1 MKIMDSKKP
10 LILISNDDGYHSNGI
25 RTLVSFLADFAQVVV
40 CAPEA
45 ARSGFSCAFS
55 VVDYLLLKKRHNI
68 PGCEVW
74 SCTGTPVDCVKLA
87 LDQIFT
93 GRKPD
98 LILGGINHGDNSSV
112 NNHSSGTMGIAYEGC
127 MKYIPSIAFSSCDY
141 DPNADLSYLRG
152 YVRTIVRK
160 VLAEGLPKGICLN
173 VNFPKTEKFAGL
185 KVCRM
190 GFGSWTNEVVRCS
203 HPRGFDYYWMTGHYR
218 NDEPEAADNDQ
229 WALEH
234 GYVSVTPTKIDVT
247 DHELLDKMKT
257 WESL

>member
-1 MKIMDSKKP
+1 MNSKKP

-25 RTLVSFLADFAQVVV
+25 RTLVSFLTDFADIVV

-45 ARSGFSCAFS
+45 GRSGFSCAFS

-68 PGCEVW
+68 PDCEVW

-87 LDQIFT
+87 LDQILVD
-93 GRKPD
+93 RKPD

-112 NNHSSGTMGIAYEGC
+112 NNHYSGTMGIAYEGC

-141 DPNADLSYLRG
+141 DPNADLSYLRD
-152 YVRTIVRK
+152 YVRLIVKK
-160 VLAEGLPKGICLN
+160 VLADGLPKGICLN
-173 VNFPKTEKFAGL
+173 VNFPKVEKFAGL

-190 GFGSWTNEVVRCS
+190 GWGSWTREVEVCK
-203 HPRGFDYYWMTGHYR
+203 HPRGFDYYWMTGYYR
-218 NDEPEAADNDQ
+218 NDESDATDNDQ

-234 GYVSVTPTKIDVT
+234 GYVTITPSKIDVT
-247 DHELLDKMKT
+247 DYEVLDKMKS